1 MTTQSE
7 AAASGLYWFIE
18 WEEPNITLFNT
29 LAEAQRA
36 AFEECLRVM
45 DTHEK
50 DGKPSGIEIVVFKGR
65 DAESSVRIYAHSQQ
79 GGYAWSPPEYPAG
92 VTTLSPEEC
101 AHLIQRRIRAR
112 FPGGF

>member
-1 MTTQSE
+1 MKQAE
-7 AAASGLYWFIE
+7 AAETGLYWFIE
-18 WEEPNITLFNT
+18 WEEPNITLFDT

-45 DTHEK
+45 DTQEK

-65 DAESSVRIYAHSQQ
+65 DAESSVRIHARQHM
-79 GGYAWSPPEYPAG
+79 GGFVWSPPEWPAG

-112 FPGGF
+112 YPGGF